1 MDALVY
7 LPGLDGSAELLFMQ
21 EEELATRY
29 AIHRVPWRI
38 EGEYGHDDLA
48 ADVARALDEA
58 NVDRAT
64 VVAESFGGT
73 VALLF
78 ALAYP
83 ERVERLVLL
92 NTFAR
97 YPNRP
102 LVYWGRVLARTTP
115 APVVQIVRTIV
126 DTPVLAL
133 EGIPG
138 HARKRFLAAAYK
150 QPLTAYARRLDL
162 IEAFDLRERLGDVRV
177 PTLVVCGESD
187 RVVPNDEARLLA
199 ERIPDAALRILPR
212 VGHAALLTPGVS
224 LLRILDEHAASARV
238 TAARRPA

>member
-1 MDALVY
+1 MDPLVY

-29 AIHRVPWRI
+29 AIHRVPWRTA
-38 EGEYGHDDLA
+38 GEYGHDDLA
-48 ADVARALDEA
+48 GDVASALDA
-58 NVDRAT
+58 AGVDRAT

-73 VALLF
+73 VGRRF

-102 LVYWGRVLARTTP
+102 LVYWGRVLARSAP

-126 DTPVLAL
+126 DTPALAL
-133 EGIPG
+133 EGIPA

-150 QPLTAYARRLDL
+150 QPLAAYARRLDL
-162 IEAFDLRERLGDVRV
+162 IEAFDVRDRLGEISV
-177 PTLVVCGESD
+177 PTLVVGGESD
-187 RVVPNDEARLLA
+187 RVVPCDEARRLA
-199 ERIPDAALRILPR
+199 ERIPGAALRILPR
-212 VGHAALLTPGVS
+212 VGHATLLTPGVS
-224 LLRILDEHAASARV
+224 LLRILEEHAASARV